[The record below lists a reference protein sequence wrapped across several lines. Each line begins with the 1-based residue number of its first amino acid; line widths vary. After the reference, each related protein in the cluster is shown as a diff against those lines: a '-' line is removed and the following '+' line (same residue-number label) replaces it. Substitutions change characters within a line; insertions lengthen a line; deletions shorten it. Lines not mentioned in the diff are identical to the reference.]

1 MKTTDYIIVIILS
14 ALVLLTIENTVA
26 IDTLN
31 NQLKETKN
39 EIILLKEN
47 RYE

>member
-14 ALVLLTIENTVA
+14 ALALLTIENTVA